1 MCVRVC
7 VNVRISVTM
16 LMGVR
21 CPDVDEITTVRG
33 PSKPQSSC
41 RSKPSA
47 GQGPGALGAGSREN
61 ALPVGRAL
69 PLGRG
74 ENLAAPSPGRQ
85 RPCNRCSSPESR
97 LPTTRNNRT
106 AQKERGEYP
115 RPARY
120 QHIVLE
126 QRWGRA

>member
-16 LMGVR
+16 LMGVQ

-74 ENLAAPSPGRQ
+74 ENLAAPSPGRSLHPVLQ
-85 RPCNRCSSPESR
+85 PREQTPDHQEQQNGS
-97 LPTTRNNRT
+97 
-106 AQKERGEYP
+106 KGE
-115 RPARY
+115 
-120 QHIVLE
+120 
-126 QRWGRA
+126 GRIPQTS